1 MPGIRQPW
9 LPSVV
14 GRLAQMGAPWQRFLM
29 DEFICIHGYDMDIN
43 INIYIYTL
51 IYGYTQSFQTW
62 PVLLEFNKSE
72 LEGIE
77 SKPSMRGISC
87 NDKMGVVM
95 GALAICKSTPPFCF
109 HSPLSAMEIE
119 VCAAGFAA
127 MGTLGIWA

>member
-1 MPGIRQPW
+1 
-9 LPSVV
+9 
-14 GRLAQMGAPWQRFLM
+14 M
-29 DEFICIHGYDMDIN
+29 DGWIDRY
-43 INIYIYTL
+43 IYIYTR

-87 NDKMGVVM
+87 NDKLGVVM